1 MSIVIEKYSPDHES
15 AHRDFVLATYGNR
28 RKRMNPDY
36 IKWKFGE
43 DNNGTSPNFV
53 LAVDKS
59 NNEVVGQIGYIPC
72 NLKIGPWIVPAQWAG
87 NLMIRPEYR
96 GKAIGSLLY
105 RYGEERLFTIGSNP
119 SPSAK
124 KSMTRAGFKIS
135 ESGSMFFF
143 PSKIKTIIHKKGIS
157 LGKYIDNFT
166 WPFKWIVPAYGN
178 DLQEISFSDFL
189 AVYDQLMVNDSQI
202 RVVHDE
208 AFWNWR
214 GKSYKDYHTPS
225 YFYGEQEVYCFVVR
239 YMNDS
244 IIIEDLVAANLKGY
258 RKSIRAIIG
267 LLKREKKSEILLIE
281 NNRKFYFALRMFG
294 FLKYAT
300 PTSIIYSVEGCSE
313 QIRHALQTTKFRYTL
328 CDSDE
333 NL

>member
-1 MSIVIEKYSPDHES
+1 MSIVIEKYSAEHES
-15 AHRDFVLATYGNR
+15 AHREFVLATFGKR

-43 DNNGTSPNFV
+43 DSNGASPNFV

-72 NLKIGPWIVPAQWAG
+72 NLKIDNQIVPAHWAG
-87 NLMIRPEYR
+87 NLMIRPGYR

-105 RYGEERLFTIGSNP
+105 RYGEKKLFTIGSNP

-135 ESGSMFFF
+135 ESGAMFFF
-143 PSKIKTIIHKKGIS
+143 PSKIKTIIYKKEIS
-157 LGKYIDNFT
+157 LGKFIDNLA
-166 WPFKWIVPAYGN
+166 WPFKWFVSTAGN
-178 DLQEISFSDFL
+178 DLKEISLPDFL
-189 AVYDQLMVNDSQI
+189 AVYDQLMVNDPQI

-214 GKSYKDYHTPS
+214 GKPFKDYHAPS
-225 YFYGEQEVYCFVVR
+225 HFYGKPGAYCFVIR

-244 IIIEDLVAANLKGY
+244 IIAEDLVAADIIGY
-258 RKSIRAIIG
+258 RSSIRAIIG

-281 NNRKFYFALRMFG
+281 NNREFYTTLRMFG

-300 PTSIIYSVEGCSE
+300 PTSIIYSEEGCNE
-313 QIRHALQTTKFRYTL
+313 HVQHALQTKKFRYTL